1 MQFVEVIVNVPIRRT
16 FGRAGTAPA
25 APDTATE
32 AGPEADDALQ
42 IYHYHLPPEMEHQVQ
57 PGHLVWAPFGHQE
70 VQGVVA
76 RLADSAPL
84 TTRPLLRLARPEP
97 VLTAAQLNLARWI
110 AQEYVAPVSEAV
122 KLFLPPGLLAKEDRA
137 ATARVRREWQ
147 VALAL
152 PLTEAR
158 VRLLTLGRANA
169 QVQVLQHLLAAPEL
183 RAAQDELATAYGAAA
198 KNAVRALAKQERV
211 AVAEGEVTLLLTPAA
226 AEDLVLTLR
235 GADKHLPLLE
245 ALVATGEEA
254 VWKNDLPVQAPLA
267 QWRDLR
273 DAGLV
278 TLREETRFRDPLAAR
293 TYRATAPP
301 VLTAEQE
308 QVWRVLEKGP
318 LANRGLAYPRPVLL
332 FGVTGSGK
340 TEIYLRAIA
349 ATLAQ
354 GRQVIALVPEIAL
367 TPQTIA
373 RFAGRFPGRVT
384 VIHSG
389 LSQGERYDVWR
400 ALRDGRFDIVV
411 GPRSALFAPLPRPGL
426 IIIDEEHDAAYKQ
439 DAEAWG
445 SFKVFYDARA
455 VARRLA
461 AQTSSLLILGSATP
475 SLESYFAAEQGDL
488 QLLSLPQ
495 RVMGHGGGTDGP
507 AYADLPPVEVVDM
520 RQELRAGNR
529 SLFSRSLSAELR
541 ATLDAGEQAILF
553 LNRRGTNTIVMCRDC
568 GHIESCTRCN
578 IPLTFHGDEAQLV
591 CHHCNR
597 RYPVPAICP
606 ACSSKR
612 IKHFGA
618 GTERIAASLAEIAPD
633 ARILRW
639 DADTAARRGAHET
652 IMAQFAAHEA
662 DVLIGTQMIAKGLD
676 LPLVTLVGVVAADV
690 GLYLPDFRSGER
702 TFQLLTQVAGRAGRS
717 ARGGRVVIQTYRPE
731 HHAIQAAAQHDYLA
745 FYRRELAFRQE
756 LGYPPFGR
764 LARLIYWE
772 KNERKARAAA
782 AEMADV
788 LRHRVAVLG
797 MPKELATILGPMP
810 AFFGRIRGFYRW
822 QIVLRTPDPPAFLR
836 GVDIPFGW
844 RLDIDPVSML

>member
-16 FGRAGTAPA
+16 FGRAA
-25 APDTATE
+25 APPPTDLD
-32 AGPEADDALQ
+32 ADDALQ
-42 IYHYHLPPEMEHQVQ
+42 TYHYHLPPELENRVQ

-76 RLADSAPL
+76 RLADSAPVE
-84 TTRPLLRLARPEP
+84 TRALLRLARPEP
-97 VLTAAQLNLARWI
+97 VLTPAQLDLARWI

-122 KLFLPPGLLAKEDRA
+122 KLFLPPGLLAKEDRP
-137 ATARVRREWQ
+137 ATVRARREWQ
-147 VALAL
+147 VALTLSPAA
-152 PLTEAR
+152 TR
-158 VRLLTLGRANA
+158 QRLLTMGRTTA
-169 QVQVLQHLLAAPEL
+169 QVQVLQQLLAAPDL
-183 RAAQDELATAYGAAA
+183 RVGLDDLVAANGAAA
-198 KNAVRALAKQERV
+198 KNAVRALAKRELISV
-211 AVAEGEVTLLLTPAA
+211 EGGWVSLRLAPEA

-235 GADKHLPLLE
+235 GMDKHLPVVA
-245 ALVATGEEA
+245 ALAAAGA
-254 VWKNDLPVQAPLA
+254 GPIWKNDLAVHAPLA
-267 QWRDLR
+267 QWRDLQA
-273 DAGLV
+273 AGLI
-278 TLREETRFRDPLAAR
+278 TLREEARFRDPLVAR
-293 TYRATAPP
+293 TFRTTTPP
-301 VLTAEQE
+301 MLTAEQE

-318 LANRGLAYPRPVLL
+318 LATRALTYPRPVLL

-367 TPQTIA
+367 TPQTID

-400 ALRDGRFDIVV
+400 AVRDGRFDIVV

-426 IIIDEEHDAAYKQ
+426 IIIDEEHDSAYKQ

-475 SLESYFAAEQGDL
+475 SLESYFAAEKGEL

-495 RVMGHGGGTDGP
+495 RVMGHGSNDDGP
-507 AYADLPPVEVVDM
+507 TYTDLPPVEVVDM

-529 SLFSRSLSAELR
+529 SIFSRSLAAEIS
-541 ATLDAGEQAILF
+541 ATLDAGAQAILF
-553 LNRRGTNTIVMCRDC
+553 LNRRGANTVVMCRDC
-568 GHIESCTRCN
+568 GHVETCTRCN
-578 IPLTFHGDEAQLV
+578 IPLTFHGEEGSLV

-597 RYPVPAICP
+597 RYPVPTVCP

-612 IKHFGA
+612 IKYFGV
-618 GTERIAASLAEIAPD
+618 GTERVAESLAEIAPQ

-639 DADTAARRGAHET
+639 DADTAARKGAHES
-652 IMAQFAAHEA
+652 IMASFAAHEA

-690 GLYLPDFRSGER
+690 GLFLPDFRSGER

-745 FYRRELAFRQE
+745 YYRRELAFRQE

-764 LARLIYWE
+764 LARLVFWE
-772 KNERKARAAA
+772 KNERKAKAAA
-782 AEMADV
+782 TEMADV
-788 LRHRVAVLG
+788 LRHRAAALG
-797 MPKELATILGPMP
+797 LPGELAAILGPMP
-810 AFFGRIRGFYRW
+810 AFFARTRGYYRW
-822 QIVLRTPDPPAFLR
+822 QILLRTPDPPAFLR
-836 GVDIPFGW
+836 GIDVPFGW
-844 RLDIDPVSML
+844 RLDIDPVSLL